1 MLKISAFLALTL
13 LSGIACGNEPKDTV
27 AAFNAAM
34 ASGDAAKVSALLAPD
49 VTIYES
55 GYVER
60 SRAEYASHHL
70 PQDIAFSK
78 LATRRVLQ
86 QSERRDGNLAVIWE
100 ESETTATIK
109 GKAVHLFGTETTV
122 MQKVGDDWRVVHTHW
137 SSRKPKQ

>member
-1 MLKISAFLALTL
+1 MLKITAFLAFSL
-13 LSGIACGNEPKDTV
+13 LSSIACANEPKDTV
-27 AAFNAAM
+27 AAFHAAM
-34 ASGDAAKVSALLAPD
+34 ASGDVAEISALLAPD

-86 QSERRDGNLAVIWE
+86 QSEKRDGNLAVIWE
-100 ESETTATIK
+100 ESETTASIK

-122 MQKVGDDWRVVHTHW
+122 LQKVGDDWRVLHAHW
-137 SSRKPKQ
+137 SSRKQK